1 MIDSRQRG
9 FSLIEMIVVIAI
21 LGIVFGI
28 SFRFIATVGQWYDQI
43 GRQNRADEKALTAVT
58 RLQRE
63 IRTLTSTVTAS
74 DTLFSFVNANGQ
86 TNTVEWV
93 SPNLTWNNFT
103 LADGVN
109 AFSNTY
115 YDATNGVTT
124 NLNLIRRIGCYFR
137 VTDGSAESEMDVNL
151 FYPETGTVK

>member
-28 SFRFIATVGQWYDQI
+28 SFRFIATVGQWYDQTA
-43 GRQNRADEKALTAVT
+43 RQNRADEKALAAVT

-63 IRTLTSTVTAS
+63 VRALTATVTAS
-74 DTLFSFVNANGQ
+74 GALFRFVNANGQ
-86 TNTVEWV
+86 TNTVQWV
-93 SPNLTWNNFT
+93 SPNLTWNGEP
-103 LADGVN
+103 LSDGVSVFN
-109 AFSNTY
+109 MTY

-124 NLNLIRRIGCYFR
+124 DTNLIRRIGLDFR
-137 VTDGSAESEMDVNL
+137 VTDGGAVSQMNVNF
-151 FYPETGTVK
+151 FYPETGTLK